1 MLIKRERKRER
12 ERKHGE
18 SFLLVT
24 SKRMRRRKKS
34 EMERKKRA
42 GAGKER
48 APYMYEG
55 LAAREGSRGEMGHIK
70 YRGPTF
76 AMKRRPENGVEMH
89 VMNVC
94 RAHCSRGCSNTV
106 SGAGTAGGREGGR
119 DEAPSVHPVLRN
131 CGKKKRSRKEREGG
145 CISPPQM
152 PDGLGRGAKSC
163 AHLAFTRVP
172 RVSPSPFHGGDYGGD
187 SARSLRCLERV
198 LARATQTTRWV
209 HRHSPGMGKG
219 GRRR

>member
-1 MLIKRERKRER
+1 MKW
-12 ERKHGE
+12 
-18 SFLLVT
+18 
-24 SKRMRRRKKS
+24 
-34 EMERKKRA
+34 RKKRA

-131 CGKKKRSRKEREGG
+131 CGKKKRSRKERERG
-145 CISPPQM
+145 CISPPQNA
-152 PDGLGRGAKSC
+152 RRTGAWCKEW
-163 AHLAFTRVP
+163 
-172 RVSPSPFHGGDYGGD
+172 
-187 SARSLRCLERV
+187 RSLG
-198 LARATQTTRWV
+198 V
-209 HRHSPGMGKG
+209 HPSASGFTEPVSWWGLWWRLGEIPPLP
-219 GRRR
+219 

>member
-1 MLIKRERKRER
+1 MKW
-12 ERKHGE
+12 
-18 SFLLVT
+18 
-24 SKRMRRRKKS
+24 
-34 EMERKKRA
+34 RKKRA

-55 LAAREGSRGEMGHIK
+55 LAARERSRGEMGHIK

-94 RAHCSRGCSNTV
+94 RAHCSRVFKHSL
-106 SGAGTAGGREGGR
+106 GGRNRGRKGGGKR
-119 DEAPSVHPVLRN
+119 RGSVRPSCPAEL
-131 CGKKKRSRKEREGG
+131 RKEEEVEERK
-145 CISPPQM
+145 
-152 PDGLGRGAKSC
+152 GRGIYPPPPKCPTDWGVVQRLAP
-163 AHLAFTRVP
+163 HLAFTLVP